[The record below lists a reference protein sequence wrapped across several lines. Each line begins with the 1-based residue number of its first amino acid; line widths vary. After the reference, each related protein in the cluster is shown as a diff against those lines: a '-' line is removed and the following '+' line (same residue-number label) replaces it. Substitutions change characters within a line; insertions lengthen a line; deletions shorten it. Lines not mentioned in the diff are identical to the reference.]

1 MNKII
6 RQSKSKTQ
14 LFLILFSFEN
24 EMPIWSA
31 LGVSDSTRV
40 DSAYIIHRTLHMYG
54 TVHVQVD
61 RNLHNYTCTYM
72 YMYNYVKL
80 III

>member
-40 DSAYIIHRTLHMYG
+40 DSAYIIHRTLHMYD
-54 TVHVQVD
+54 VQVD
-61 RNLHNYTCTYM
+61 RNLHIHVHVHIMYM
-72 YMYNYVKL
+72 YM
-80 III
+80 